1 MIRIGQIGFGYWGPN
16 LTRNFAALDNVA
28 IAGIFDPSASS
39 NEKFKSQYIESKIY
53 PDVDSL
59 INDNSIDAVVI
70 ASPADSHYELSK
82 KSLLAGK
89 HIFVEKPL
97 ALKAS
102 ECEEL
107 LKISE
112 QNKKIIFVGH
122 VFVYNVVVNKLKDY
136 IKRGVLG
143 DIYYIYSS
151 RLNLGRIRND
161 INSMWNLAPH
171 DISILL
177 YLLESD
183 PVRVSARGF
192 SYIQKGIEDVVFINL
207 DFKNGVSAHIHCS
220 WLDPGKVRKM
230 TIVGSEKMVVY
241 DDVSNNAKIQIFDK
255 GIDKKVKTGDLGQYS
270 TFGDFQLLLRA
281 GDVTIPKINFVEPLR
296 MECTHF
302 IECINEG
309 KQPVTDGYNG
319 LKVTKILEKAEISLR
334 NNGRIVKI

>member
-16 LTRNFAALDNVA
+16 LTRNFASLDNVR
-28 IAGIFDPSASS
+28 IAGIFDPSSS
-39 NEKFKSQYIESKIY
+39 SVEKFKSQYTDSKAY
-53 PDVDSL
+53 SDAESL
-59 INDNSIDAVVI
+59 INDNDIDAIVV
-70 ASPADSHYELSK
+70 ATPADSHYELSK

-97 ALKAS
+97 ALRAS

-107 LKISE
+107 IKISE
-112 QNKKIIFVGH
+112 NNNKIIFVGH
-122 VFVYNVVVNKLKDY
+122 VFVYNVVVNRLKKY
-136 IKRGVLG
+136 IQEGVLG

-183 PVRVSARGF
+183 PVSVSARGF

-230 TIVGSEKMVVY
+230 TIVGSEKMVIY

-281 GDVTIPKINFVEPLR
+281 GDVTIPKINFIEPLR
-296 MECTHF
+296 LECTHF
-302 IECINEG
+302 IECINDN

-319 LKVTKILEKAEISLR
+319 LTVTKILEKAEISLK
-334 NNGRIVKI
+334 NNGQIVQI